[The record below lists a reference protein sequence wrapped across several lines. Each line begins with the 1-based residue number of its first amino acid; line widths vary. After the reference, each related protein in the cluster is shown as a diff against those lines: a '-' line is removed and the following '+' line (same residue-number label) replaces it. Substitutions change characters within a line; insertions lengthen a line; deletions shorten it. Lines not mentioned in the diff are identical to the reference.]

1 MENDIKKQQMKK
13 MVEKLYKTEKYSS
26 SKRGEI
32 INLTTKIENT
42 LTDIFA
48 CIFCPGK
55 YSSDVEANKLL
66 NKERIELKSLILGK
80 IDFRDKIES
89 LNNIILVK
97 KPEILE
103 SNRALIKTLVKELD
117 KVREFRNI
125 IAHSELDILSE
136 EFMRELR
143 HDVGEKIDKFQIIE
157 YKKGKAILH
166 LINEE
171 RINTEIKTMER
182 VLFKLQ
188 KLHALIQ
195 GYIKLANDLEYFHN
209 LSLA

>member
-1 MENDIKKQQMKK
+1 MENDAKKKQVAK

-97 KPEILE
+97 KMC
-103 SNRALIKTLVKELD
+103 VKS
-117 KVREFRNI
+117 KN
-125 IAHSELDILSE
+125 
-136 EFMRELR
+136 
-143 HDVGEKIDKFQIIE
+143 
-157 YKKGKAILH
+157 
-166 LINEE
+166 
-171 RINTEIKTMER
+171 
-182 VLFKLQ
+182 
-188 KLHALIQ
+188 
-195 GYIKLANDLEYFHN
+195 YF
-209 LSLA
+209 